1 MMDRLTSMAVFVRAA
16 EAGSFAAAAPA
27 LGMSSPMIGKHVR
40 FLEARVGAQ
49 LLHRTTRRQS
59 LTEVG
64 RAFLERCK
72 LVLAEAEA
80 AELLAQDLQTAPRG
94 LLRVNA
100 PVTFGSYSLTPMLTR
115 YMRRYPEVA
124 VDLTLTDRV
133 VDVIDEGYDAV
144 IRIAPLTDSTLIARA
159 LKPYR
164 LIACAAPAY
173 LAERGAP
180 KAPADLTAHECLGFA
195 YWARAPLDVW
205 DFTAADG
212 VTHRIKVRSRL
223 TVNTGPA
230 LRAAAL
236 EGFGITLQAEEMLR
250 EDLAAGRL
258 VQVLPDYAGP
268 SHPMHILFPA
278 SRRPTPKLRSFVDFV
293 VEVFG

>member
-27 LGMSSPMIGKHVR
+27 LGISAPMIGKHVR

-49 LLHRTTRRQS
+49 LLRRTTWRQS

-80 AELLAQDLQTAPRG
+80 AELLAQDLQAAPRG

-100 PVTFGSYSLTPMLTR
+100 PVTFGSYSLTPTLTR
-115 YMRRYPEVA
+115 YLRRYPEVT

-164 LIACAAPAY
+164 LLAAAAPPIS
-173 LAERGAP
+173 RS
-180 KAPADLTAHECLGFA
+180 TA
-195 YWARAPLDVW
+195 RRRRP
-205 DFTAADG
+205 
-212 VTHRIKVRSRL
+212 
-223 TVNTGPA
+223 
-230 LRAAAL
+230 
-236 EGFGITLQAEEMLR
+236 
-250 EDLAAGRL
+250 
-258 VQVLPDYAGP
+258 P
-268 SHPMHILFPA
+268 S
-278 SRRPTPKLRSFVDFV
+278 SRRMNASATPIGRGRPWMCRTSPARMA
-293 VEVFG
+293 

>member
-16 EAGSFAAAAPA
+16 EVGSFAAAAPA
-27 LGMSSPMIGKHVR
+27 LGMSAPMIGKHVR

-64 RAFLERCK
+64 RLFYERCK

-80 AELLAQDLQTAPRG
+80 AELLAQDLQAAPRG

-100 PVTFGSYSLTPMLTR
+100 PVTFGSCSLTPMLTR
-115 YMRRYPEVA
+115 YMRRYPEVS

-164 LIACAAPAY
+164 LVACAAPAY
-173 LAERGAP
+173 LAKHGTP
-180 KAPADLTAHECLGFA
+180 KAPAELAAHECLGFA

-205 DFTAADG
+205 DFAGADG

-236 EGFGITLQAEEMLR
+236 EGFGITLQPEELLR

-258 VQVLPDYAGP
+258 VRVLPDYEGP
-268 SHPMHILFPA
+268 SRPMHILFPA

-293 VEVFG
+293 AEAFG